1 MAIIRQYPIA
11 TDTLP
16 AEVGDAYETL
26 LYELSHWL
34 SAPSPFPSDNLV
46 DYFEHQLAGCGTPE
60 NRIKYLCWLS
70 MRGGVDGEA
79 YPLAA
84 AHLKQVQGFS
94 AGWQVG
100 SEFEQM
106 LFIDAYYFSW
116 LAVRLMEAVC
126 ELAGSS
132 KLRGA
137 RTALWAEWEA
147 TEQHYV
153 AYQTD
158 YLPAVQVLK
167 YLFRVLVPFVRGSRT
182 QSIGSIA
189 EQIRRSV
196 PRPTPGPRPPAPPP
210 EPLPQTL
217 QMLCQKGL
225 IPADVRDLLAQLGAV
240 DGMTGRWHLGELTGK
255 AAKPKSAFPAAYR
268 ALADLGLM
276 RKLDGPVWLK
286 IFVAEFDVS
295 ISPRMANYDTKGQ
308 VSKAFHEYYDDTV
321 RWAKVWRAKREAEN

>member
-1 MAIIRQYPIA
+1 MAIIRQYPIP

-16 AEVGDAYETL
+16 AEIGDAYQTL

-34 SAPSPFPSDNLV
+34 SAASPFSSDNLV
-46 DYFEHQLAGCGTPE
+46 DYFEHQLAGCDTPE
-60 NRIKYLCWLS
+60 NRITYLCRLS
-70 MRGGVDGEA
+70 MHGGVNGEA
-79 YPLAA
+79 YPVAA
-84 AHLKQVQGFS
+84 AQLKQVQGFS

-137 RTALWAEWEA
+137 RPILWAEWEA
-147 TEQHYV
+147 TGQHHV

-158 YLPAVQVLK
+158 YVPAVQVFK
-167 YLFRVLVPFVRGSRT
+167 YLFRVLVPFVRGSRI
-182 QSIGSIA
+182 QRIGSLA
-189 EQIRRSV
+189 GQFRQSV
-196 PRPTPGPRPPAPPP
+196 PRPPVPPP

-217 QMLCQKGL
+217 QLLCQNGL
-225 IPADVRDLLAQLGAV
+225 APADVRELLAQLGAV
-240 DGMTGRWHLGELTGK
+240 DAETGRWHLGELTGK

-268 ALADLGLM
+268 ALADQGLL

-286 IFVAEFDVS
+286 IFAAEFKVRL
-295 ISPRMANYDTKGQ
+295 SPRMANYDTTGQ
-308 VSKAFHEYYDDTV
+308 VSKAFHEFYAETV
-321 RWAKVWRAKREAEN
+321 RWAKVWQAKREAEQ